1 MITRVQCARVVAFA
15 CLALVCMGCPIG
27 PPGPPIP
34 PDPVNPQL
42 YTFEGTVNG
51 VDDGAGAAAAAG
63 VTALPPVTAITYR
76 IVIDVGAGA
85 YTIDNNNNVI
95 SLTDGVAYGNFPA
108 GLDYFY
114 AALFDGALI
123 NEVNGGRYNAGS
135 DTKEFHICADGDP
148 ALQGQIIVGSND
160 HTLTIYRGDMQVK
173 NWVAGTAGPSGTGT
187 AVMSSEIAHDNGNGT
202 TTVTCA
208 LLRLT
213 SITPYP

>member
-1 MITRVQCARVVAFA
+1 M
-15 CLALVCMGCPIG
+15 
-27 PPGPPIP
+27 
-34 PDPVNPQL
+34 
-42 YTFEGTVNG
+42 
-51 VDDGAGAAAAAG
+51 
-63 VTALPPVTAITYR
+63 
-76 IVIDVGAGA
+76 IDVGAGA

-95 SLTDGVAYGNFPA
+95 PLTDGVPAGSFPA

-123 NEVNGGRYNAGS
+123 NEVNGGRFNAGS

-148 ALQGQIIVGSND
+148 ALQGQVIVGSND

-173 NWVAGTAGPSGTGT
+173 NWVAGTA
-187 AVMSSEIAHDNGNGT
+187 VVSSEIAHDDGSGT

-213 SITPYP
+213 SITPYTP